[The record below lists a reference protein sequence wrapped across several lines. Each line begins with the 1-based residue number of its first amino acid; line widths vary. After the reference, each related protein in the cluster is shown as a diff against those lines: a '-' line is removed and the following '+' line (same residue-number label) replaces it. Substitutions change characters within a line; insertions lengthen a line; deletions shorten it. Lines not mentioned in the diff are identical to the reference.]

1 MKKLL
6 RSVFVFVLAFSL
18 VLGTGA
24 FTNVGTINVN
34 AATAQVK
41 ITPNSKTIYVGKTTK
56 LKVKKKAKKAKLT
69 WKSSNKRVAT
79 VNKKGVVTGRAA
91 GKATIQLKMKVG
103 KKVYRGKS
111 KITVKPILVKSIST
125 SAAEKSMKP
134 GEKYSLRVSVSPS
147 DATNKSLKY
156 SSSNTAVAS
165 VDGAGIV
172 TAKKG
177 GKATI
182 YVETK
187 DGSNKKIQVKV
198 SVSYSSANTGKVRTV
213 VTTDGEVDDMDSFMR
228 LMLYSNEMDIAG
240 LILSSSTY
248 HYAGGTMKDGTV
260 VKPYRW
266 TGTKWASEVLDNY
279 AKVYPNLRANAKGYP
294 EPDYLKSILKI
305 GNIKNVGDMEEST
318 DGSNFLK
325 DILLDNDNRTLY
337 IQTWGG
343 TNTTAR
349 GFIRY

>member
-111 KITVKPILVKSIST
+111 NFHKCSRKIYEAGRKVFSQSFCFSI
-125 SAAEKSMKP
+125 
-134 GEKYSLRVSVSPS
+134 RC
-147 DATNKSLKY
+147 NK
-156 SSSNTAVAS
+156 
-165 VDGAGIV
+165 
-172 TAKKG
+172 
-177 GKATI
+177 
-182 YVETK
+182 
-187 DGSNKKIQVKV
+187 
-198 SVSYSSANTGKVRTV
+198 
-213 VTTDGEVDDMDSFMR
+213 
-228 LMLYSNEMDIAG
+228 
-240 LILSSSTY
+240 
-248 HYAGGTMKDGTV
+248 
-260 VKPYRW
+260 
-266 TGTKWASEVLDNY
+266 
-279 AKVYPNLRANAKGYP
+279 
-294 EPDYLKSILKI
+294 
-305 GNIKNVGDMEEST
+305 
-318 DGSNFLK
+318 
-325 DILLDNDNRTLY
+325 
-337 IQTWGG
+337 
-343 TNTTAR
+343 
-349 GFIRY
+349 

>member
-111 KITVKPILVKSIST
+111 K
-125 SAAEKSMKP
+125 
-134 GEKYSLRVSVSPS
+134 
-147 DATNKSLKY
+147 
-156 SSSNTAVAS
+156 
-165 VDGAGIV
+165 
-172 TAKKG
+172 
-177 GKATI
+177 
-182 YVETK
+182 
-187 DGSNKKIQVKV
+187 
-198 SVSYSSANTGKVRTV
+198 
-213 VTTDGEVDDMDSFMR
+213 
-228 LMLYSNEMDIAG
+228 
-240 LILSSSTY
+240 
-248 HYAGGTMKDGTV
+248 
-260 VKPYRW
+260 
-266 TGTKWASEVLDNY
+266 
-279 AKVYPNLRANAKGYP
+279 
-294 EPDYLKSILKI
+294 
-305 GNIKNVGDMEEST
+305 
-318 DGSNFLK
+318 
-325 DILLDNDNRTLY
+325 
-337 IQTWGG
+337 
-343 TNTTAR
+343 
-349 GFIRY
+349 

>member
-1 MKKLL
+1 MIK
-6 RSVFVFVLAFSL
+6 VQFSYKRRRTYEKIIKIG
-18 VLGTGA
+18 VRFCTGIFTCFGYRA

-56 LKVKKKAKKAKLT
+56 LKVKRKQKSKADLEEF
-69 WKSSNKRVAT
+69 NKRVAT

-134 GEKYSLRVSVSPS
+134 RRKVFSQVSVSPS

-165 VDGAGIV
+165 VDG
-172 TAKKG
+172 TNRDSEKG

-240 LILSSSTY
+240 LIPFKLHLSLC
-248 HYAGGTMKDGTV
+248 
-260 VKPYRW
+260 RW
-266 TGTKWASEVLDNY
+266 NNERRHCCKTLSLDRN
-279 AKVYPNLRANAKGYP
+279 K
-294 EPDYLKSILKI
+294 
-305 GNIKNVGDMEEST
+305 M
-318 DGSNFLK
+318 
-325 DILLDNDNRTLY
+325 
-337 IQTWGG
+337 
-343 TNTTAR
+343 
-349 GFIRY
+349 GF